1 MPSFVVFGGVPLFAD
16 GQAAGSPPG
25 PRAYLFGPEDVP
37 IAGDIMFQGGL
48 IRCAHGAKDNAGLA
62 LQAVVERP
70 PGPGEALDGPARDPL
85 GVVFLH
91 TCLLPERDEPYL
103 LSLELARRR
112 IMMFVN
118 KLEDWG
124 LFDLPA
130 DDPALA
136 RFERARRAFTEAL
149 VSQREGNKPGTFS
162 ARADRLANSA
172 LALAVEAGERLAMIH
187 AQRQLAAR
195 GAGAAYKEA
204 VRRAEAMALDVTGPD
219 MPVKSLD
226 GIGVLLPGQAR
237 IGCTVNPVTLTEPLK
252 GAALAACDFINLPM
266 RWSDMEPTEG
276 TYSFT
281 KTDQWIEW
289 AVRTAKLPVF
299 AGPILDLRASAVPE
313 WLHIW
318 ENDYETLRELVY
330 EHVRQI
336 VTRYRR
342 TVARWT
348 VASGLPVNDNFSLAF
363 EQMLDLTRVCVLVVR
378 KLHPQARI
386 QLEVSHPWGEYYAT
400 NKGAMPPVL
409 YCEALNQVGVAVDGI
424 SLKVVMGGPGRP
436 TRDPM
441 AISDVLDRYAHL
453 DRPLN
458 ITAVSAPARPLPDA
472 PDAGF
477 WRTPWS
483 PAQQADWLAQVFAVC
498 LGKPYVQS
506 VCWQELADGP
516 SNMELPAAGLLDE
529 NGSFRPALERLGAI
543 RQALKSGRS
552 LPGLSV

>member
-1 MPSFVVFGGVPLFAD
+1 MMAD
-16 GQAAGSPPG
+16 AQAAPPQMG
-25 PRAYLFGPEDVP
+25 PRAYLFGGEDVP
-37 IAGDIMFQGGL
+37 VAGEIRFDPGL
-48 IRCAHGAKDNAGLA
+48 IHCSKATKDNCGLA
-62 LQAVVERP
+62 IQAVVEHP
-70 PGPGEALDGPARDPL
+70 PGLGEALDSPPRGEPL
-85 GVVFLH
+85 GVVILR
-91 TCLLPERDEPYL
+91 TCLLPERPEPYL

-112 IMMFVN
+112 IMVFLN

-130 DDPALA
+130 EDPAIVQ
-136 RFERARRAFTEAL
+136 FERARRAFTEAL
-149 VSQREGNKPGTFS
+149 VSQREGGATGGFS
-162 ARADRLANSA
+162 ARADRLACAS
-172 LALAVEAGERLAMIH
+172 LALATEAGEKLAMIH
-187 AQRQLAAR
+187 AQRQVAQRAT
-195 GAGAAYKEA
+195 GAPYRDA
-204 VRRAEAMALDVTGPD
+204 VRRAEAMAIEIASPD
-219 MPVKSLD
+219 MPVKSPD
-226 GIGVLLPGQAR
+226 GLGVVLPGQAR
-237 IGCTVNPVTLTEPLK
+237 IGCTVNPAPLTEPLK
-252 GAALAACDFINLPM
+252 AAAIAACDFITLPM

-276 TYSFT
+276 TYSFAR
-281 KTDQWIEW
+281 TDQWIEW

-386 QLEVSHPWGEYYAT
+386 QLEISHPWGEYYAT
-400 NKGAMPPVL
+400 NRGAMPPIL

-424 SLKVVMGGPGRP
+424 ALKIVMGGPGRA

-441 AISDVLDRYAHL
+441 ALSEVLDRYAQL

-458 ITAVSAPARPLPDA
+458 ITAASAPGRVLPES
-472 PDAGF
+472 PEAGY
-477 WRTPWS
+477 WRAPWS
-483 PAQQADWLAQVFAVC
+483 AAQQADWLTQAVSIC
-498 LGKPYVQS
+498 AGKPYVQS
-506 VCWQELADGP
+506 VCWQELADSP
-516 SNMELPAAGLLDE
+516 NSLELPASGLVDE
-529 NGSFRPALERLGAI
+529 TGSPRPALERLGAI
-543 RQALKSGRS
+543 RQALKQGR
-552 LPGLSV
+552 LAPVAI

>member
-1 MPSFVVFGGVPLFAD
+1 MPSFVVFGGIPAFSNEP
-16 GQAAGSPPG
+16 GAAGGG
-25 PRAYLFGPEDVP
+25 PRAYLFGSEDVP
-37 IAGDIMFQGGL
+37 MAGEVSFADGL
-48 IRCAHGAKDNAGLA
+48 IRCVKPTKDNCGLA
-62 LQAVVERP
+62 LAVSVERP
-70 PGPGEALDGPARDPL
+70 PGPDEPLDAPAREPQ
-85 GVVFLH
+85 GVVVLQ
-91 TCLLPERDEPYL
+91 TCLLPERPEPYL

-112 IMMFVN
+112 IMTFVN
-118 KLEDWG
+118 KLEDWA

-130 DDPALA
+130 DNPAIA
-136 RFERARRAFTEAL
+136 QFERARRAFTEAL
-149 VSQREGNKPGTFS
+149 VSQRDPKGPGGFS
-162 ARADRLANSA
+162 ARADRQANAS
-172 LALAVEAGERLAMIH
+172 LALAVQAGERLSMIH
-187 AQRQLAAR
+187 AERQLATR
-195 GAGAAYKEA
+195 VSGAPYQNAL
-204 VRRAEAMALDVTGPD
+204 RRAEAMAIEITSPD
-219 MPVKSLD
+219 MPVKAPDS
-226 GIGVLLPGQAR
+226 IGVLLPGQAR
-237 IGCTVNPVTLTEPLK
+237 VGCAVNPVPLTEPLK
-252 GAALAACDFINLPM
+252 AAAIAACDFISLPM
-266 RWSDMEPTEG
+266 RWSDMEPKEG

-281 KTDQWIEW
+281 RTDQWIEW

-386 QLEVSHPWGEYYAT
+386 QLEISHPWGEYYAT
-400 NKGAMPPVL
+400 NSGAMPPVL

-424 SLKVVMGGPGRP
+424 ALKLVMGGPGRP

-441 AISDVLDRYAHL
+441 AISEVLDRYAAL

-458 ITAVSAPARPLPDA
+458 ITAVGAPSRPLPGS
-472 PDAGF
+472 PEAGY
-477 WRTPWS
+477 WRSEWS
-483 PAQQADWLAQVFAVC
+483 PARQADWLAQVFAVC

-506 VCWQELADGP
+506 VCWHELADGP
-516 SNMELPAAGLLDE
+516 THLELPSGGLIDEAG
-529 NGSFRPALERLGAI
+529 SPRPALERLSAI
-543 RQALKSGRS
+543 RQALRAGRP
-552 LPGLSV
+552 LPDPNS

>member
-1 MPSFVVFGGVPLFAD
+1 MPSFVVFGGVPVLAE
-16 GQAAGSPPG
+16 GQVVGTPTG
-25 PRAYLFGPEDVP
+25 PRAYLFGAEDVP
-37 IAGDIMFQGGL
+37 VPGEIRFEEGV
-48 IRCAHGAKDNAGLA
+48 IRCGKGNKDNVGLA
-62 LQAVVERP
+62 LQIAVARP
-70 PGPGEALDGPARDPL
+70 PGINDLLDGSPGEPL
-85 GVVFLH
+85 GFLFLH
-91 TCLLPERDEPYL
+91 TCLLPERPEPYL

-112 IMMFVN
+112 IMMFLN

-130 DDPALA
+130 DNPALTQ
-136 RFERARRAFTEAL
+136 FERARLAFTEAL
-149 VSQREGNKPGTFS
+149 VSQREGNIPGTFS
-162 ARADRLANSA
+162 ARADRLAQAA
-172 LALAVEAGERLAMIH
+172 LSLAVEAGEKLSLIH
-187 AQRQLAAR
+187 AQRQLVIR
-195 GAGAAYKEA
+195 GAGVTYKDA
-204 VRRAEAMALDVTGPD
+204 IRRAEAMAVEITSPD
-219 MPVKSLD
+219 MPVKSPD
-226 GIGVLLPGQAR
+226 SIGVVLPGQAR
-237 IGCTVNPVTLTEPLK
+237 IGCTVNPVALTEPLK
-252 GAALAACDFINLPM
+252 AAAIAACDFVNLPM

-281 KTDQWIEW
+281 RTDQWIEW

-424 SLKVVMGGPGRP
+424 ALKIVMGGPGRA

-441 AISDVLDRYAHL
+441 ALSEVLDRYAHL

-458 ITAVSAPARPLPDA
+458 ITALSAPSRPLPDA

-477 WRTPWS
+477 WRSPWS
-483 PAQQADWLAQVFAVC
+483 PAQQADWLAESMSIC

-516 SNMELPAAGLLDE
+516 SCLELPSGGLVDEAG
-529 NGSFRPALERLGAI
+529 SPRPALERLASI
-543 RQALKSGRS
+543 RQALRLGRP
-552 LPGLSV
+552 LPLPTM

>member
-1 MPSFVVFGGVPLFAD
+1 MPRFVVFGGVSMPS
-16 GQAAGSPPG
+16 GEQATGTPAGAG
-25 PRAYLFGPEDVP
+25 AYLFGSEDVP
-37 IAGDIMFQGGL
+37 IVGEIVFEPGM
-48 IRCAHGAKDNAGLA
+48 IRCVKSSRDNAGLA
-62 LQAVVERP
+62 VQVAVERP
-70 PGPGEALDGPARDPL
+70 PAPGDPLDRTSGDPL
-85 GVVFLH
+85 GVVVLQ
-91 TCLLPERDEPYL
+91 TCLLPEREEPYL

-112 IMMFVN
+112 IMAFLN
-118 KLEDWG
+118 KLEDWN

-130 DDPALA
+130 DNPAMA
-136 RFERARRAFTEAL
+136 QFERARLAFTEAL
-149 VSQREGNKPGTFS
+149 VHQREANVPGTFS
-162 ARADRLANSA
+162 ARADRLARAS
-172 LALAVEAGERLAMIH
+172 LSLSVEAGEQLAMIH
-187 AQRQLAAR
+187 AQRQIAIR
-195 GAGAAYKEA
+195 AGGNPYRDA
-204 VRRAEAMALDVTGPD
+204 VRRAEAMAVEITSPD
-219 MPVKSLD
+219 MPVKAPD
-226 GIGVLLPGQAR
+226 GVGVVLPGQAR
-237 IGCTVNPVTLTEPLK
+237 LGCTVNPVALTEPLK
-252 GAALAACDFINLPM
+252 AAAIAACDFINLPM

-281 KTDQWIEW
+281 RTDQWIEW

-299 AGPILDLRASAVPE
+299 AGPILDLRSSAVPE

-424 SLKVVMGGPGRP
+424 ALKLVMGGPGRA

-441 AISDVLDRYAHL
+441 ALSEVLDRYAHL

-458 ITAVSAPARPLPDA
+458 ITALSAPSRTLADA
-472 PDAGF
+472 PDAGY
-477 WRTPWS
+477 WRAPWS
-483 PAQQADWLAQVFAVC
+483 PAQQADWLAQAVSIC

-516 SNMELPAAGLLDE
+516 SSLEVPSSGLLDE
-529 NGSFRPALERLGAI
+529 AGSPRPALERLSAI
-543 RQALKSGRS
+543 RQALKLGRP
-552 LPGLSV
+552 LPNLTP